1 MVVVVQLVGGMKD
14 SHNRKDVGA
23 IQLGNLSQRNI
34 AYHDV
39 GDGTSCLVD
48 VVGSDL
54 RIATRQSAKLG

>member
-1 MVVVVQLVGGMKD
+1 MGDMKD

-23 IQLGNLSQRNI
+23 IQLGNLSQGNT

-39 GDGTSCLVD
+39 GDGTFCLAD

-54 RIATRQSAKLG
+54 RIATKESAKLG